1 MQIVHFELYLS
12 VKYAWYAELRVP
24 SWLPDKMHDFTQ
36 LKKSVFIAYPK
47 GSWNISADKRFQT
60 ILILV
65 LVHALLRV
73 CMDSRACVAGVKTKP
88 KLYFESFRYA
98 DFNEMLSQ
106 ASVIFRFTR
115 NFLAKLYLVEAS
127 TSYLRAYCEVNQ

>member
-1 MQIVHFELYLS
+1 
-12 VKYAWYAELRVP
+12 
-24 SWLPDKMHDFTQ
+24 
-36 LKKSVFIAYPK
+36 
-47 GSWNISADKRFQT
+47 
-60 ILILV
+60 
-65 LVHALLRV
+65 
-73 CMDSRACVAGVKTKP
+73 MDSRACVAGVKPRP